1 MAGDFSEDEEVAF
14 IAERGSSGESSE
26 HSGDITLINSNVIS
40 DDVLQEKQV
49 PLLRPDKVR

>member
-40 DDVLQEKQV
+40 DDMLQEKQV